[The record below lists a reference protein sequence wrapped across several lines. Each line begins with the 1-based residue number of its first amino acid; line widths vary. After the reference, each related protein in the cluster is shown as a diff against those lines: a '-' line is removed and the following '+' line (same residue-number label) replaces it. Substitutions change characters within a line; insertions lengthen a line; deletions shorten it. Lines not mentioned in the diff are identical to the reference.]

1 MSKRCDLT
9 GVGPQSGMNVS
20 HSNRHTKRRWE
31 PNLKKKRIFVPEE
44 NRWMTV
50 KITTAALK
58 TLTTKGLKSVAKM
71 RARVIRRNPSFKHV

>member
-1 MSKRCDLT
+1 MT
-9 GVGPQSGMNVS
+9 GVGPQTGMNVS

-50 KITTAALK
+50 RLTANALK
-58 TLTTKGLKSVAKM
+58 TLTRKGLKSVNKM
-71 RARVIRRNPSFKHV
+71 RARVVRRNPSFKHA